1 MLHDSVLR
9 LERALSRSDADGG
22 PLTPA
27 RMAELDRLEAF
38 PDEAC
43 AVLDAAG
50 LGAHYVDARYGGRL
64 HDHVELVQLLRTV
77 ARRDL
82 TVAVAHGKTF
92 LGSAPVWIAGSAEQ
106 AARLA
111 AAVGQGAVVSW
122 ALTERDHGSDLL
134 AGALTARREDG
145 LWRLDGEKWLIN
157 NASRGHQLCVLARTS
172 GEGGPRG
179 FSLFL
184 VDKSLLRPGSYRL
197 LPKVRTHG
205 IRGADISG
213 IAFDGALVPHSALV
227 GGIGM
232 GIETVLK
239 ALQLTRTVS
248 TALSLG
254 ALDHGLRIAADYAVG
269 RNLYGRQ
276 LAELPRV
283 RRILGQASAALVVAE
298 AVTAVAA
305 RSIHALTPEMA
316 VISAVAKAF
325 VPSLV
330 QDTLERLA
338 ELLGVRSFLSESY
351 EDGAFAKLERDHRIV
366 AIFDGSTAVNRSL
379 LIDHFPALARG
390 WRRGRADQ
398 DGVASAMPGGPV
410 PGFDP
415 ARLRLLST
423 GGCSLVQSLTGAFG
437 RLGNAAAQGLLP
449 TDILGMARD
458 LTAVA
463 HGVHAGMES
472 QERTPIDVPQ
482 SAFELAAQYELCFA
496 GTALVHLWLDG
507 ARTPY
512 DALWLRAGLAVVLT
526 GLGLHVDESQAT
538 AYDRL
543 ADRLL
548 GTAGH
553 VLPSLLAAD
562 DQGAVL

>member
-1 MLHDSVLR
+1 
-9 LERALSRSDADGG
+9 
-22 PLTPA
+22 
-27 RMAELDRLEAF
+27 MAELDRLEAF

-50 LGAHYVDARYGGRL
+50 LGAHYVDARHGGRL

-111 AAVGQGAVVSW
+111 TAVRRGAVVSW

-134 AGALTARREDG
+134 AGELTARRENG
-145 LWRLDGEKWLIN
+145 QWRLDGEKWLIN
-157 NASRGHQLCVLARTS
+157 NASRGHLLCVLART
-172 GEGGPRG
+172 GDEGGPRG

-184 VDKSLLRPGSYRL
+184 VDKSQLEPGSYRH

-213 IAFDGALVPHSALV
+213 IAFDGAQVPHAALV
-227 GGIGM
+227 GDVGTGV
-232 GIETVLK
+232 ETVLK

-254 ALDHGLRIAADYAVG
+254 ALDHGLRIAADYAVD
-269 RNLYGRQ
+269 RNLYGRR

-298 AVTAVAA
+298 AVTVVAA

-316 VISAVAKAF
+316 VISAVAKGL
-325 VPSLV
+325 VPGLV

-379 LIDHFPALARG
+379 LVDHFPALARG
-390 WRRGRADQ
+390 LRRGRADL
-398 DGVASAMPGGPV
+398 DGVAAAMPGGPV
-410 PGFDP
+410 PAFDP

-423 GGCSLVQSLTGAFG
+423 GGCSPVQSLTGAVG
-437 RLGNAAAQGLLP
+437 RLGTAADQGLLP
-449 TDILGMARD
+449 ADTLAMARD
-458 LTAVA
+458 LAAVTD
-463 HGVHAGMES
+463 GVHAAMES
-472 QERTPIDVPQ
+472 QERTPRDVPQ

-496 GTALVHLWLDG
+496 GAALVHLWLDG
-507 ARTPY
+507 ARTPH

-526 GLGLHVDESQAT
+526 GLGLHVDESRAT

-548 GTAGH
+548 GSAGH
-553 VLPSLLAAD
+553 EPPSLLATD
-562 DQGAVL
+562 DRGAVL